1 MWNKFFE
8 TNENLDEQR
17 EINFTELYKAIENIE
32 MEEIKNVIDAL
43 IEKVSTLEIEVQRTQ
58 PTKIEEHKG
67 IAVTIAQPNDV
78 SLEIFKTLPVFDGER
93 EKYPTWRSMAHTA
106 IKLLDGHS
114 NSMRYYEA
122 LMIIRNKIT
131 GPASNVLNNYNTV
144 FNFDAI
150 IDRLDFTYAE
160 RPIYILEQ
168 ELLMLQQHKL
178 SIDEFFDR
186 VNEKLNCIINKIN
199 MTHKQANVANAL
211 IDGANEKALRTFITG
226 LNNRRGE
233 LLYASNPRTLP
244 DAYARLQ
251 TIVTDQER
259 INFAN
264 RYNYRERDNQ
274 IKNPNFKYRER
285 QERQDRSWYGN
296 QIQNHQNSKR
306 NDEPEPMEVDKS
318 STRVNVERPSTSN
331 RFSPQNKREVSKQ
344 NTQRSSD
351 QKMKHQRFNNI
362 QDYAKTI
369 IDDKNSGD
377 ESDDEFC
384 AEETASNISR
394 SSIFLDN

>member
-32 MEEIKNVIDAL
+32 MEDIKNVIDAL
-43 IEKVSTLEIEVQRTQ
+43 IEKVSTLELKVQRTQ

-93 EKYPTWRSMAHTA
+93 EKYPTWRSMAHTE

-144 FNFDAI
+144 FNFDGI
-150 IDRLDFTYAE
+150 IDRLDFTYADK

-178 SIDEFFDR
+178 D
-186 VNEKLNCIINKIN
+186 
-199 MTHKQANVANAL
+199 
-211 IDGANEKALRTFITG
+211 
-226 LNNRRGE
+226 
-233 LLYASNPRTLP
+233 
-244 DAYARLQ
+244 
-251 TIVTDQER
+251 
-259 INFAN
+259 
-264 RYNYRERDNQ
+264 
-274 IKNPNFKYRER
+274 
-285 QERQDRSWYGN
+285 
-296 QIQNHQNSKR
+296 
-306 NDEPEPMEVDKS
+306 
-318 STRVNVERPSTSN
+318 
-331 RFSPQNKREVSKQ
+331 
-344 NTQRSSD
+344 
-351 QKMKHQRFNNI
+351 
-362 QDYAKTI
+362 
-369 IDDKNSGD
+369 
-377 ESDDEFC
+377 
-384 AEETASNISR
+384 
-394 SSIFLDN
+394 